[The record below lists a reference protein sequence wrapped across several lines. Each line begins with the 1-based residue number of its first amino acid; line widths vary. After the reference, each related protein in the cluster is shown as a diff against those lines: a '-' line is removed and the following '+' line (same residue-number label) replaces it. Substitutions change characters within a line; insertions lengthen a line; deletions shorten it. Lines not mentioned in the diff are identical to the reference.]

1 MLGKRADQR
10 GLFEADQLFLELV
23 GRDSFYGQLAALR
36 GQLFRDEDFADLYC
50 PDNGRTSKPPSL
62 MATAL
67 LLQAHDQVSDAEAR
81 RRATVDMSWKV
92 ALGVD
97 AYAQPFAQSTL
108 QHFRAQ
114 LILHERMRAVFVRS
128 LELARERGL
137 LQSRALQAVLDT
149 TPILGRGAVKDTYNL
164 LADGIR
170 QLLRRLALVQEH
182 ELAPWAEQQG
192 YARYLEPSIKGEAQ
206 IDWDDEGARTAFLA
220 GIVAD
225 ADGLLEQ
232 ARQAQEGCAPDSP
245 VRGQIADAARL
256 LGQLLRQDVE
266 RLDEGIRLRQGVDQ
280 DRIVSVHDP
289 EMRHG
294 RKSRSARFDGHKAA
308 VAVEPESQLITAVAV
323 LPGNAPDARGALA
336 LVEQSEQNTALSVT
350 EVMADAAYGDGRT
363 RQAFAQSNRTLIAK
377 VRKRP
382 RQSHFPKQ
390 DFTIDL
396 ATPACTCPAGQVTTD
411 LRSQGHDP
419 HGDLRQYF
427 RFAAAVCDRCPLRSQ
442 CVSARRGRG
451 RMVTLH
457 PQEALLQEAAAFQL
471 SPAYAPHRRLRQ
483 TVEHRIARLVQLGL
497 RQARYVGRKNT
508 AFQLYMA
515 ATVANLTRM
524 LAARPDPTTA

>member
-1 MLGKRADQR
+1 MLLPIPTQEIPLSRH
-10 GLFEADQLFLELV
+10 
-23 GRDSFYGQLAALR
+23 
-36 GQLFRDEDFADLYC
+36 
-50 PDNGRTSKPPSL
+50 PP
-62 MATAL
+62 
-67 LLQAHDQVSDAEAR
+67 
-81 RRATVDMSWKV
+81 
-92 ALGVD
+92 
-97 AYAQPFAQSTL
+97 P
-108 QHFRAQ
+108 
-114 LILHERMRAVFVRS
+114 
-128 LELARERGL
+128 
-137 LQSRALQAVLDT
+137 
-149 TPILGRGAVKDTYNL
+149 PILGRGAVKDTYNL

-170 QLLRRLALVQEH
+170 QWLRRLALVQEH

-192 YARYLEPSIKGEAQ
+192 YARYLEPRIKGEAQ

-245 VRGQIADAARL
+245 VRGQIAAAARL
-256 LGQLLRQDVE
+256 LGQLLRQDVK

-308 VAVEPESQLITAVAV
+308 VAVEPAPRGPPQLITAVAV
-323 LPGNAPDARGALA
+323 LPGNAPAARGALA
-336 LVEQSEQNTALSVT
+336 LVEQSEQHTALSVT

-419 HGDLRQYF
+419 HVDKGISGAGIGSGIWIDGPAPRVAGPG
-427 RFAAAVCDRCPLRSQ
+427 AAQAPVSGSVRAERPRGGGQCRWGGTCGAEDRG
-442 CVSARRGRG
+442 GRG
-451 RMVTLH
+451 VERAMSECDAGPAPRARVGSGAAGVH
-457 PQEALLQEAAAFQL
+457 PA
-471 SPAYAPHRRLRQ
+471 
-483 TVEHRIARLVQLGL
+483 
-497 RQARYVGRKNT
+497 QARAEVGTGRRAQPHAGPQT
-508 AFQLYMA
+508 AA
-515 ATVANLTRM
+515 
-524 LAARPDPTTA
+524 